1 MPSRFHRFNP
11 LKEIIGCFIWA
22 GLIYL
27 FVSHGGPE
35 KSIDLIRE
43 FKVKMNHAKQITEP
57 ERKVPNEN
65 EAVSSS
71 E

>member
-22 GLIYL
+22 WLIYL

-35 KSIDLIRE
+35 KSIDFIQN
-43 FKVKMNHAKQITEP
+43 FKIKMNQVDH
-57 ERKVPNEN
+57 
-65 EAVSSS
+65 SS
-71 E
+71 EPKENLPNQQDPVPSPE